1 MPFVSESGEFTL
13 FMEVLKL
20 EGKLAALQRISGLTT
35 TEGLGAVVSTKTPA
49 KLNHTTSATSTD
61 CPDGSS
67 TTEAMDT
74 PRDSD
79 DDDEEVSSESDSS
92 E

>member
-1 MPFVSESGEFTL
+1 MAFVSDSGDFAL
-13 FMEVLKL
+13 LMEVLKL
-20 EGKLAALQRISGLTT
+20 EGKLAALQRVSGLTSS
-35 TEGLGAVVSTKTPA
+35 ENVGAVVPNKATA
-49 KLNHTTSATSTD
+49 KLAHTTSATSTD

-74 PRDSD
+74 PRGSE
-79 DDDEEVSSESDSS
+79 DDDEEVSSESDES

>member
-1 MPFVSESGEFTL
+1 MAFVSDSGEFTL
-13 FMEVLKL
+13 LMEVLKL
-20 EGKLAALQRISGLTT
+20 EGKLAALQRVSGLTT
-35 TEGLGAVVSTKTPA
+35 SETAGTVVQNKATTKLA
-49 KLNHTTSATSTD
+49 HTTSATSTD

-74 PRDSD
+74 PRDSE
-79 DDDEEVSSESDSS
+79 DDDEEVSSESDDS

>member
-1 MPFVSESGEFTL
+1 MAVVSDSGEFTL

-20 EGKLAALQRISGLTT
+20 EGKLAALQRVSGITLS
-35 TEGLGAVVSTKTPA
+35 EGVGAVAQNKPAA
-49 KLNHTTSATSTD
+49 KLAHTTSATSTD

-74 PRDSD
+74 PRDSE
-79 DDDEEVSSESDSS
+79 DDDEEVSSDSDES